1 MVITV
6 SDLEESNTKI
16 NLRFTLV
23 IKHDKKEVSEKK
35 ERKKLSYVERLS
47 CNNQINHNQR

>member
-23 IKHDKKEVSEKK
+23 IKHGKNEMSEKK
-35 ERKKLSYVERLS
+35 RKKKIIIR
-47 CNNQINHNQR
+47 